1 MGDAISRNFND
12 LLSANVSII
21 YITIYI
27 STLLGSICSCSIM
40 TFLYKMKEN
49 SSTFEKYFIIYFTRE
64 ID

>member
-27 STLLGSICSCSIM
+27 TTLLGSM
-40 TFLYKMKEN
+40 
-49 SSTFEKYFIIYFTRE
+49 
-64 ID
+64 

>member
-27 STLLGSICSCSIM
+27 RSILLGSM
-40 TFLYKMKEN
+40 
-49 SSTFEKYFIIYFTRE
+49 
-64 ID
+64 